1 MSVDVGE
8 VGAEWLVVILAIGV
22 LIALIGGPLRD
33 VGWRRGIEAELRIA
47 ERMRDLASS
56 EEDAR
61 AARRFASRVI
71 GKADDLERR
80 SSNLHAVR
88 NLAFRFPITLSLLV
102 VVSCLMFYSIVWDDG
117 DPANIPLTVV
127 ATLACGLV
135 CDITRPGF
143 FSRKRPGGN
152 ADHVERKRDHEVDQG
167 KQDD

>member
-47 ERMRDLASS
+47 ERMRSLASS
-56 EEDAR
+56 DDDVM

-88 NLAFRFPITLSLLV
+88 NLAFRLPITLALLV
-102 VVSCLMFYSIVWDDG
+102 VMSCLMFYAIVWGDG
-117 DPANIPLTVV
+117 DPADVPLTLV
-127 ATLACGLV
+127 ATIACGLV
-135 CDITRPGF
+135 CDLTRPVF
-143 FSRKRPGGN
+143 MSRKGPDGN
-152 ADHVERKRDHEVDQG
+152 ADRVKRERDSEVDRG
-167 KQDD
+167 EQDD

>member
-1 MSVDVGE
+1 MSIDVGE

-56 EEDAR
+56 DDDVKT
-61 AARRFASRVI
+61 ARRFASRVI

-88 NLAFRFPITLSLLV
+88 NLAFRFPITLALIV
-102 VVSCLMFYSIVWDDG
+102 VMSCVMFYAIVWSDG
-117 DPANIPLTVV
+117 DPSNIPLTLAV
-127 ATLACGLV
+127 TLACGLV
-135 CDITRPGF
+135 CDLTRPAF
-143 FSRKRPGGN
+143 LSRKRPDGN
-152 ADHVERKRDHEVDQG
+152 ADRVKQKRDKEIDKG
-167 KQDD
+167 E

>member
-1 MSVDVGE
+1 MSIDVGE

-56 EEDAR
+56 DDDVK

-71 GKADDLERR
+71 SKADDLARR
-80 SSNLHAVR
+80 SSNLHAIR
-88 NLAFRFPITLSLLV
+88 NLAFRLPITLALFV
-102 VVSCLMFYSIVWDDG
+102 IASCIMLYAIVWG
-117 DPANIPLTVV
+117 GRDPSNIPLTLI

-135 CDITRPGF
+135 CDLTRPAF
-143 FSRKRPGGN
+143 LLRKRPDGN
-152 ADHVERKRDHEVDQG
+152 AGRVKQKRDKEIDRRE
-167 KQDD
+167 